1 MARASHTVL
10 AARTPRGIDQLGGR
24 VNFLATTKIKPPQ
37 VVRSELIG
45 SDTCTA
51 LDITSRSS
59 TPVLEMCRRLIKAGC
74 DPHRPRG
81 HIVPTPWPSSSPRLA
96 RALSS
101 KSTPKAPALLPTV
114 RCAQGR
120 PCVKTA
126 GGVMSARRQ
135 RLPIGCALDH
145 LIAAGGKS

>member
-1 MARASHTVL
+1 
-10 AARTPRGIDQLGGR
+10 
-24 VNFLATTKIKPPQ
+24 
-37 VVRSELIG
+37 ELIG

-51 LDITSRSS
+51 LGITSRSS

-74 DPHRPRG
+74 DPHRPLWAYRANTLAV
-81 HIVPTPWPSSSPRLA
+81 IVAKIGQGAQLEINPKGTGFISH
-96 RALSS
+96 RA
-101 KSTPKAPALLPTV
+101 
-114 RCAQGR
+114 CAQGR
-120 PCVKTA
+120 PCIKTA